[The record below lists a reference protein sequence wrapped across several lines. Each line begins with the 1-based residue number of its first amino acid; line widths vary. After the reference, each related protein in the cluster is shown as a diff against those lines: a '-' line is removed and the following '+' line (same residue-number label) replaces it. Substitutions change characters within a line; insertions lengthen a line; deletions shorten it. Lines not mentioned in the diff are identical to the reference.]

1 MTSVEII
8 TLIMAASP
16 VVKALMGILLLLSLV
31 GWAIIFAQAA
41 RLGRASSDDEHFE
54 AWFWSNDNFSKKFN
68 ELSADSE
75 RKDIADIFVVGYQE
89 FLLLQRLKAQPVLSE
104 ALERKLKSTL
114 GRQQALLER
123 GLPTLASI
131 ASVAPYIGLLGTV
144 WGIMSAFLGLA
155 QAEQVGL
162 STIAPSIAEA
172 LIATAMG
179 LLAAIPAS
187 LGFNHFSAKAAALY
201 ERRVLFCDELI
212 STLLR
217 QYFTH
222 AHHSQHQTTPSP

>member
-1 MTSVEII
+1 
-8 TLIMAASP
+8 
-16 VVKALMGILLLLSLV
+16 MGVLVLLSLV
-31 GWAIIFAQAA
+31 AWAIIFTQTAK
-41 RLGRASSDDEHFE
+41 LGRTNSDDHHFE
-54 AWFWSNDNFSKKFN
+54 AWFWSNDHLSKKFN
-68 ELSADSE
+68 ELAADSE
-75 RKDIADIFVVGYQE
+75 RKDLAEIFVVGYQE
-89 FLLLQRLKAQPVLSE
+89 FLLLQRLKAQTVLSE

-114 GRQQALLER
+114 GKQQIMLER
-123 GLPTLASI
+123 GLPMLASI

-179 LLAAIPAS
+179 LFAAIPAS
-187 LGFNHFSAKAAALY
+187 LAFNHFSAKAAVVY
-201 ERRVLFCDELI
+201 ERRSLFCDELI
-212 STLLR
+212 SVLLR

-222 AHHSQHQTTPSP
+222 AHQSQTAPKP